1 MKPVVDG
8 LKQEYEG
15 TVEFKLYDVEKS
27 AEGEKLMQQ
36 YGAQFVPT
44 FVFVNADGTTSET
57 LVGAVTEAKMK
68 AALDKLK

>member
-27 AEGEKLMQQ
+27 AEGADLATK

-44 FVFVNADGTTSET
+44 FVFLNADGTTSET
-57 LVGAVTEAKMK
+57 IVGAVTKAQMK

>member
-8 LKQEYEG
+8 LQQEYEG
-15 TVEFKLYDVEKS
+15 KVEFKLYDVEKS
-27 AEGEKLMQQ
+27 AEGEKLMRQ

-57 LVGAVTEAKMK
+57 IVGAVTESKMK

>member
-27 AEGEKLMQQ
+27 AEGADLASTF
-36 YGAQFVPT
+36 GAQFVPT
-44 FVFVNADGTTSET
+44 FVFVNADGATSET
-57 LVGAVTEAKMK
+57 IVGAVSEAKLR

>member
-15 TVEFKLYDVEKS
+15 RVEFKLYDVEKS
-27 AEGEKLMQQ
+27 AEGADLATQ
-36 YGAQFVPT
+36 YGARFVPT
-44 FVFVNADGTTSET
+44 FVFVNADGSTSET
-57 LVGAVTEAKMK
+57 IVGAVSQAKFK